1 MKLYIILQYISYLL
15 VFIGS
20 YYGINEISKNNIEN
34 GINKFVQI
42 GIMPLLFIS
51 FLRHTVF
58 SGTII
63 KSHPFFE
70 IEAGGANLGIFI
82 SLLVGY
88 LLKIPIQSIAC
99 ILLVFFVYLIVA
111 MIAHIRYLKKSSLLQ
126 TIPMNGILLYFILK
140 GFKII

>member
-51 FLRHTVF
+51 FLRH
-58 SGTII
+58 II
-63 KSHPFFE
+63 F
-70 IEAGGANLGIFI
+70 
-82 SLLVGY
+82 LVGPRG
-88 LLKIPIQSIAC
+88 L
-99 ILLVFFVYLIVA
+99 
-111 MIAHIRYLKKSSLLQ
+111 
-126 TIPMNGILLYFILK
+126 
-140 GFKII
+140 